1 MLLAGFLIRL
11 AIGLSAMA
19 LLLPAAARA
28 DGEEEARLAMVRT
41 IEEIAAAPDELSV
54 DPTVLA
60 VMRKVPRHAFVPED
74 ERRHAYEDRP
84 LPIGHGQTIS
94 QPYVVA
100 LMTSLLQVKPGQRVL
115 ELGTGSGYQ
124 AAVLGA
130 LGASVRSIEIVPEL
144 AASAKQQLDA
154 LRLGDISTRQ
164 GDGYYGWPEEAPFDA
179 IMVTAAAVS
188 IPPPLVEQLKPG
200 GRMVIPVGA
209 PFMVQQLTI
218 VEKDAAGR
226 IHTEALVPVSFVP
239 LVHRE

>member
-60 VMRKVPRHAFVPED
+60 VMRTVPRHAFVPED
-74 ERRHAYEDRP
+74 QRRHAYEDRP

-144 AASAKQQLDA
+144 AARAKQQLDA